1 MTSILNGKPV
11 PLEDV
16 FNDSVFILMNVSR
29 HPVYENNKRT
39 DDYDGQVYEV
49 CDTMDFKRIKVKILG
64 QMKPII
70 ENDALQERRKAGKPV
85 FVEIIGGTVS
95 MYEIRDKNGTI
106 NDRFAKCER
115 NQTGGC
121 SIVTKKQTGRIVL
134 PVHKKKETR
143 YHGK

>member
-1 MTSILNGKPV
+1 MASILNGKAIPF
-11 PLEDV
+11 EDV

-29 HPVYENNKRT
+29 HPVYKDNKRT

-95 MYEIRDKNGTI
+95 MYEIRDANGHPST
-106 NDRFAKCER
+106 NDSLSAEEIKLVDA
-115 NQTGGC
+115 Q
-121 SIVTKKQTGRIVL
+121 L
-134 PVHKKKETR
+134 
-143 YHGK
+143 